1 MRRAGVLILVL
12 LGLSFVLVVLDQVV
26 GLGIVKGA
34 AVWLFTPVERGIN
47 QSGEE
52 ATSFWER
59 WRKAGQLQDENE
71 QLKEM
76 VDTLTT
82 ENRRYQEV
90 LRENEEYR
98 QLLGLSER
106 YPDLEQVPAEVI
118 GVDPTG
124 LRQVIRISWASFTD
138 DKIEVRV
145 GMAVT
150 SPAGLVGRIIEVYPN
165 SADVLLITDISSS
178 VSAVVQNDERPSG
191 VVDGQWQV
199 GTRLVM
205 RYLPQGSTIQEG
217 DWVVTSGLAMP
228 PFENAAFPP
237 AIPIGQVLKVEKSTG
252 MHQEVELIPVVDFD
266 HLKWVMIVLGTK

>member
-12 LGLSFVLVVLDQVV
+12 LGLSFVLVILDQVV
-26 GLGIVKGA
+26 GLGIIKGA
-34 AVWLFTPVERGIN
+34 AAWLFTPVERGVHEGGG
-47 QSGEE
+47 QAGG
-52 ATSFWER
+52 FWER
-59 WRKAGQLQDENE
+59 WRRAGQLQEENE

-76 VDTLTT
+76 VDYLTT

-90 LRENEEYR
+90 LRENSELR

-124 LRQVIRISWASFTD
+124 LRQVIRVSWASAPD
-138 DKIEVRV
+138 HKIEVRV
-145 GMAVT
+145 GMAVI
-150 SPAGLVGRIIEVYPN
+150 SPAGLVGRVIEVYPN

-178 VSAVVQNDERPSG
+178 VSAVVQNDDRSSG
-191 VVDGQWQV
+191 VVDGRWQA

-205 RYLPQGSTIQEG
+205 RYLPQGAAIQEG

-228 PFENAAFPP
+228 PFEKDAFPA
-237 AIPIGQVLKVEKSTG
+237 AIPIGRVFKVEKSTG
-252 MHQEVELIPVVDFD
+252 MHQEVELVPVVDFD
-266 HLKWVMIVLGTK
+266 QLKRVMIVLGTK